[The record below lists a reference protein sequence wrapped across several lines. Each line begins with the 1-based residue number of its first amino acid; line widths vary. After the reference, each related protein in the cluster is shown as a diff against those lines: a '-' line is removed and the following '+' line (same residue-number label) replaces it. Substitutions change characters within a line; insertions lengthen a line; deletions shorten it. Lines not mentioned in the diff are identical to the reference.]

1 MSVVLQ
7 PGDEDEYACFAVFD
21 KDTKKLLYSKY
32 NFNYAQYA
40 TDFSLSYENTHVKK
54 RLLFFDFL
62 KRNASD
68 LRYAFTVKE
77 ELKQYFNTDD
87 SEYMNQMQQ
96 YFDNY
101 GYVLWDFNY
110 ISVGTFVNF
119 TTILE
124 NEFSFINYDYETQIS
139 SILEFMYYDELDN
152 IYTRY
157 NFNFDAYSQGLNV
170 FGSKLCIFSDFLLR
184 MKFLSGNAGSFIG
197 YNNIPENFRQYF
209 DKSNN
214 VGLRKYLSDYG
225 IFSPYRNI
233 KKNPSNINYEE
244 YIKII
249 NDKYAPL
256 NIDSDVD
263 AKIYFYKYGQFQ
275 QDIIPF
281 NPSVTGKI
289 DELRKSVCEVFQ
301 SQTKCSGFLF
311 RGISQYDV
319 VDGVQQIYLTS
330 CYHLISN
337 SKNQETIYA
346 ICYLNE
352 YKDANNIYYPP
363 QEVKLMFRVLG
374 YDKFTD
380 MMVCL
385 YEPSLGY
392 NLVNY
397 SEETYYITKRLQI
410 ITFDTGMLSNYVGQ
424 EVMTLSSLGNIT
436 DSTFMTGK
444 VIDSSFG
451 STFNDEFTLS
461 SPSSILTDIRLSQGT
476 SGSPL
481 FITTKNGSDI
491 EYKCVGM
498 IVAKIGDDL
507 QYSMAVN
514 GNIFNAVL
522 SQTQSIW
529 YYYKRLFGI
538 DNIDKIRFY
547 TKDVFPKKWLG
558 CACSYYNPCS
568 PFIKKHPEL
577 IRLNYTGGVLVTDFI
592 FGFNTNSKKF
602 IYDPIDLGSQDAIQI
617 NTPLLTTQLYKRFL
631 VSGNVPILLKSVELF
646 DLINGNYDNF
656 LLGKYTGQSTLDILT
671 YGFVQYATV
680 SNSLLYTNPVSR
692 KFFKII
698 VTYFYFDGGQWVETS
713 EPIGGNDT
721 SWYNIYE
728 DRVTKNKFRQHKF
741 EYPTILANYLEPF
754 GLYNS
759 DTKLTGNGDWLL
771 SNKGKGR
778 KNTVTMLSTAIDSTC
793 VMHPY
798 GWCYTHNE
806 PHVCNFLQNKFCTT
820 HNKYCQVDSVYSS
833 INNMKW

>member
-1 MSVVLQ
+1 MSDLPVLQ
-7 PGDEDEYACFAVFD
+7 KAPDFICFAVFD
-21 KDTKKLLYSKY
+21 KVSEKLLYSKY
-32 NFNYAQYA
+32 NFNYPLYAQN
-40 TDFSLSYENTHVKK
+40 FGLNYENTHTKK
-54 RLLFFDFL
+54 RELFFDFL
-62 KRNASD
+62 NRNVSD

-87 SEYMNQMQQ
+87 DEYMYQMQQ

-124 NEFSFINYDYETQIS
+124 NEFSFINYDYETEIS

-157 NFNFDAYSQGLNV
+157 NFLFESYSQDFNI

-184 MKFLSGNAGSFIG
+184 MKFLSGNASGFIG
-197 YNNIPENFRQYF
+197 YNNIPENFKQYF
-209 DKSNN
+209 DKSDN

-233 KKNPSNINYEE
+233 KKNPSNINYGE

-256 NIDSDVD
+256 NINSDVD

-281 NPSVTGKI
+281 NISVTSKI

-301 SQTKCSGFLF
+301 DNTRSSGFLF
-311 RGISQYDV
+311 RGLPGYNVIN
-319 VDGVQQIYLTS
+319 GIQQIFLAT
-330 CYHLISN
+330 CFHVISN
-337 SKNQETIYA
+337 SKNHETVYA
-346 ICYLNE
+346 ICYINE
-352 YKDANNIYYPP
+352 YKDSNNNYYPA

-385 YEPSLGY
+385 YEPELGY
-392 NLVNY
+392 NSVNY
-397 SEETYYITKRLQI
+397 PEESYHITKRLQI
-410 ITFDTGMLSNYVGQ
+410 ITLEPGMVFNYVGQ
-424 EVMTLSSLGNIT
+424 EVMTLGSLGNIT

-444 VIDSSFG
+444 IIDSSFG
-451 STFNDEFTLS
+451 STFNDEFTLFT
-461 SPSSILTDIRLSQGT
+461 PSSVLTDIRLSHGT

-491 EYKCVGM
+491 DYKCVGM

-507 QYSMAVN
+507 QYSMAIN
-514 GNIFNAVL
+514 SNIFNAVL
-522 SQTQSIW
+522 SQAQGYW
-529 YYYKRLFGI
+529 FNNKRKFGI

-558 CACSYYNPCS
+558 CTCSYFNPS
-568 PFIKKHPEL
+568 SQFIKKHPEL
-577 IRLNYTGGVLVTDFI
+577 IRLNHVGGVLVTDFI
-592 FGFNTNSKKF
+592 FGFNTNTKQF
-602 IYDPIDLGSQDAIQI
+602 IYDPIDLGSQDAIQL
-617 NTPLLTTQLYKRFL
+617 NTPLLSTQLYKRFL
-631 VSGNVPILLKSVELF
+631 VSGNVPILLKSIELF

-656 LLGKYTGQSTLDILT
+656 LLGKYSGQTTLDFLT

-680 SNSLLYTNPVSR
+680 PNDSTFTNAVSR
-692 KFFKII
+692 KFFKLFIQ
-698 VTYFYFDGGQWVETS
+698 YFYYNGGEWVETT
-713 EPIGGNDT
+713 EQIGGNDD

-728 DRVTKNKFRQHKF
+728 DRVTKNKFKQHKF
-741 EYPTILANYLEPF
+741 EYPIILVNYLKPF
-754 GLYNS
+754 GFYTS
-759 DTKLTGNGDWLL
+759 DTKLTRDPVFLNTTCPTP
-771 SNKGKGR
+771 SCVVASEISYCMVHGR
-778 KNTVTMLSTAIDSTC
+778 Y
-793 VMHPY
+793 Y
-798 GWCYTHNE
+798 GSGAPPATHGASG
-806 PHVCNFLQNKFCTT
+806 
-820 HNKYCQVDSVYSS
+820 Y
-833 INNMKW
+833 